1 MSPPATPVRPKIRL
15 VRAKQIIVKS
25 NLPEASYVVNP
36 YTGCQTGCLYCYSAF
51 IKRWS
56 GHGREPWGTF
66 VDVKANAPALVDN
79 RSFSG
84 NHILLSS
91 VTDPY
96 QPLESKYSI
105 TRDVLLRLATLDPQ
119 PAVEVL
125 TKSSLIIRDV
135 GVLKRFKQCR
145 VGFSFCTLDDTV
157 RRTLEPVT
165 PLIKRRVA
173 AVRQLHEA
181 GIPTYASVSPILPY
195 ITDVEQIV
203 CALRQ
208 SADYFVF
215 ENLNVPPYV
224 WPSLKAGLARLDP
237 ALIPRYHE
245 IYFRPGGHSLYWGPV
260 LVRLRELVRREG
272 LQARFFLH

>member
-1 MSPPATPVRPKIRL
+1 LSPPATPVRPKIRL

-79 RSFSG
+79 RPFSG

-145 VGFSFCTLDDTV
+145 VGLPTTARVLPQPTAGVRGGGDD
-157 RRTLEPVT
+157 RPAAPGAINCERLPV
-165 PLIKRRVA
+165 
-173 AVRQLHEA
+173 
-181 GIPTYASVSPILPY
+181 G
-195 ITDVEQIV
+195 
-203 CALRQ
+203 
-208 SADYFVF
+208 
-215 ENLNVPPYV
+215 
-224 WPSLKAGLARLDP
+224 
-237 ALIPRYHE
+237 
-245 IYFRPGGHSLYWGPV
+245 
-260 LVRLRELVRREG
+260 
-272 LQARFFLH
+272 